1 MTPDHWKKIE
11 ELYHTAREREESQ
24 RVAFL
29 NEACAGDEALRQ
41 EIESLLAEEKREAG
55 FLESPALEIA
65 AKEMAQDQTRSLLG
79 QRLGTYQVLSLLG
92 AGGMGE
98 VYRARDSKLQ
108 RDVAIKV
115 LPKAFVDD
123 PDRLGRFRREAQLL
137 ASLNHPN
144 IATIYGLEQSDGV
157 NYLVMELVAG
167 ETLAQANRP

>member
-1 MTPDHWKKIE
+1 MTPDRWQRIE
-11 ELYHTAREREESQ
+11 ELYHSTREREESQ

-29 NEACAGDEALRQ
+29 EEACAGDEALRQ

-65 AKEMAQDQTRSLLG
+65 AKEMAQDRTRSMLG

-98 VYRARDSKLQ
+98 VYQAHDTKLQ

-115 LPKAFVDD
+115 VPKAFY
-123 PDRLGRFRREAQLL
+123 PKCDRVG
-137 ASLNHPN
+137 N
-144 IATIYGLEQSDGV
+144 
-157 NYLVMELVAG
+157 
-167 ETLAQANRP
+167 